1 MWCSFV
7 YIIANVTD
15 LHNGYS
21 LTYENKRS
29 MGGSMHLFCMYV
41 MMYVQIWNS
50 TWSIANIQHLTSA
63 KEFEASIPVK
73 YFKTILY
80 KDSCPK
86 EMTVEICKVVPLK
99 KFSSQSSAGYK
110 TLLHTNRG

>member
-1 MWCSFV
+1 
-7 YIIANVTD
+7 
-15 LHNGYS
+15 
-21 LTYENKRS
+21 
-29 MGGSMHLFCMYV
+29 MHLFCMYV

-99 KFSSQSSAGYK
+99 KFSKKKKKEKILQPVICRVQNVAPHK
-110 TLLHTNRG
+110 

>member
-1 MWCSFV
+1 
-7 YIIANVTD
+7 
-15 LHNGYS
+15 
-21 LTYENKRS
+21 
-29 MGGSMHLFCMYV
+29 MHLFCMYV

-99 KFSSQSSAGYK
+99 KFSKKKKERKNSPASHLQGTKRCSTQIEAETANSQ
-110 TLLHTNRG
+110 TVLLEVR